1 MKLVFN
7 ILFILLLLIA
17 FVPFFR
23 RFLFHLLVG
32 RQLVK
37 QQDQQQQQQAATA
50 LEDSVAVQL
59 QQAANNEA
67 EVEGLKAQLR
77 RRDATIKR
85 LQVSIVWLLAC
96 HPAIDAHGKV

>member
-37 QQDQQQQQQAATA
+37 QQERAYRAQRQQEQARTKPGGIRV
-50 LEDSVAVQL
+50 DSTPPNAGDSSRFQGGEYVDY
-59 QQAANNEA
+59 E
-67 EVEGLKAQLR
+67 EVK
-77 RRDATIKR
+77 
-85 LQVSIVWLLAC
+85 
-96 HPAIDAHGKV
+96 

>member
-7 ILFILLLLIA
+7 ILLVFLLLIA

-37 QQDQQQQQQAATA
+37 QQEKAYRAQQQQERARTKPGGIRV
-50 LEDSVAVQL
+50 DSAPSN
-59 QQAANNEA
+59 ANEA
-67 EVEGLKAQLR
+67 SRFKGGDYVDYEEVK
-77 RRDATIKR
+77 
-85 LQVSIVWLLAC
+85 
-96 HPAIDAHGKV
+96 